1 LPKNLKYNKK
11 KIAKLKVRVLQ
22 TQNQIVIQIRQ
33 IVIVAKVAIPIL
45 IVNRIDEKEKNR
57 NLMQLTKKRKMSK
70 TGKKTSQGINLGIKT
85 KAEINQG
92 RNLKKQ
98 KDTEIRRK
106 NKIDKSEADQEV
118 KKDQTKIKKM
128 TKIKIRTKM
137 LKFKNKNTKQTLI
150 MIKTRKNNID
160 K

>member
-1 LPKNLKYNKK
+1 
-11 KIAKLKVRVLQ
+11 VLQ

-57 NLMQLTKKRKMSK
+57 NLMQLTKKRKMIK
-70 TGKKTSQGINLGIKT
+70 TGKKISQGIKT
-85 KAEINQG
+85 KVEINQG
-92 RNLKKQ
+92 KNLKKQ
-98 KDTEIRRK
+98 KDTKILRK

-118 KKDQTKIKKM
+118 KKDQTKIKKT
-128 TKIKIRTKM
+128 TKIKIRTKI
-137 LKFKNKNTKQTLI
+137 LKFRNKNTKQTLI
-150 MIKTRKNNID
+150 MIKTRKNNIE

>member
-1 LPKNLKYNKK
+1 
-11 KIAKLKVRVLQ
+11 
-22 TQNQIVIQIRQ
+22 
-33 IVIVAKVAIPIL
+33 VIVAKVAIPIL